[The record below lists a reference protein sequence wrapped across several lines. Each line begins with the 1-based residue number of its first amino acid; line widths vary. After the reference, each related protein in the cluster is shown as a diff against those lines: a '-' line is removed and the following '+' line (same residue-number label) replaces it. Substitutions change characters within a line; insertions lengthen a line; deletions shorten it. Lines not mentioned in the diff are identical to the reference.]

1 MLRKLQVHG
10 QSLADVRTTRATSVM
25 YVSRIVF
32 ADGCAFVPVS
42 ASGSSVVQGLSGAGL
57 SAWVDEADCLAEH
70 LRSAIAPR
78 ASAGEHN
85 AEKRLKVGYVGCA
98 HKRAVT
104 TAVAYFHVRSPDHT
118 SCPFRGIHD

>member
-1 MLRKLQVHG
+1 MCAQPAQPALC
-10 QSLADVRTTRATSVM
+10 TF
-25 YVSRIVF
+25 SRIVF